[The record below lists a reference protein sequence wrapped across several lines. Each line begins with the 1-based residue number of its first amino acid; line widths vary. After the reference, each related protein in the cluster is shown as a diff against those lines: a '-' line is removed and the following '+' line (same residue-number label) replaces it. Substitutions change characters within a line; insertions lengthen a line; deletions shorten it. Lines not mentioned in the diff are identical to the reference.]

1 MTRTLV
7 IMPAWNE
14 EAAIGATIAEVRAVL
29 PEIDLLVVNDGSTD
43 GTVRVAER
51 AGATVLSLP
60 YNLGV
65 GGAMRAGYTY
75 AQRFG
80 YDQAIQLDADGQ
92 HDPRNVPKVLAGLA
106 TANISIGSR
115 FAGSGDYEVSG
126 PRKWAMV
133 MLSGILT
140 RLAGTRLTDI
150 TSGFRAADREAI
162 AQYVKHY
169 PVEYLGD
176 TVDSLVM
183 ALRSGLSAT
192 QVPVEM
198 RPRRAGTPSNN
209 PYKEAVY
216 LVRSMFS
223 LLVALTRRPVR
234 RHPVKDEK

>member
-126 PRKWAMV
+126 FCKWAM
-133 MLSGILT
+133 MILSSILT
-140 RLAGTRLTDI
+140 RLASTRLTDI
-150 TSGFRAADREAI
+150 CF
-162 AQYVKHY
+162 
-169 PVEYLGD
+169 
-176 TVDSLVM
+176 
-183 ALRSGLSAT
+183 
-192 QVPVEM
+192 QVI
-198 RPRRAGTPSNN
+198 
-209 PYKEAVY
+209 
-216 LVRSMFS
+216 
-223 LLVALTRRPVR
+223 LTKVSSSS
-234 RHPVKDEK
+234 